1 MSITILSTPQEMTP
15 AYNKNYFYFDSTEK
29 SEVGFRYLVS
39 VISGGITLGTYKLK
53 PIPTTLYGEVDVSK
67 VIQQSLGQSFDPTQD
82 NGYIPTAQFL
92 DFTLQIDEEYL
103 VNEPFTDY
111 TFAGSSNWPN
121 HSDPA
126 FNPNGLARTALKHS
140 SEPLYSQGDI
150 INVVQEASAN
160 FRPELEGIHTVLDVY
175 LSGGFYYTVLDLTW
189 IGSGAASAGDSF
201 YADNKK
207 SIFTGVTS
215 SEVTAYRGAFGF
227 VEYNTYDFEDW
238 QTLNSTSNLLT
249 TLTETRISRD
259 NPTWLK
265 LYKVGEGSI
274 YAVFNIAGTRY
285 RYIVGAANTF
295 YLINTL
301 PSDDNILEVYNG
313 TAWVAFGGGLDLSTI
328 KTYDLII
335 ATSADLQL
343 SKAYTINLYD
353 DCDFYDTFDVCFMD
367 RLGSWI
373 TIPFNKGSYVTQK
386 VNRSTFRKKYG
397 SLVDSDWTYSLQD
410 RGLENYHI
418 EEELTYKVNTGQ
430 LSEVESQYMKE
441 LVSSPFVFVSVN
453 GADFESINIINS
465 SLPLNKKRTQRDR
478 KVQLTF
484 VKSVQDNINI

>member
-39 VISGGITLGTYKLK
+39 VISGGVTLGTYKLK

-67 VIQQSLGQSFDPTQD
+67 VIQQSLGQSFEPTQD

-92 DFTLQIDEEYL
+92 EFTLQIDEEYL
-103 VNEPFTDY
+103 VNEPFY
-111 TFAGSSNWPN
+111 TYGFEGSFNWPN
-121 HSDPA
+121 AVDPQY
-126 FNPNGLARTALKHS
+126 NPNGLARTGLHHAS
-140 SEPLYSQGDI
+140 QPLYTQGDI
-150 INVVQEASAN
+150 INVVQN
-160 FRPELEGIHTVLDVY
+160 TTGRPQLEGIHTVLDVY
-175 LSGGFYYTVLDLTW
+175 EDSGTWHTVLDLPY
-189 IGSGAASAGDSF
+189 IGPGVPSTGETF

-249 TLTETRISRD
+249 TLTEMRISRD

-265 LYKVGEGSI
+265 LYKIGEGSI
-274 YAVFNIAGTRY
+274 YAVFNIDGTRY
-285 RYIVGAANTF
+285 RYIVGAVNTF
-295 YLINTL
+295 YLINAL

-328 KTYDLII
+328 KTYDLTI
-335 ATSADLQL
+335 ATSSDLQL

-373 TIPFNKGSYVTQK
+373 TVPFNKGSYVTQK

-418 EEELTYKVNTGQ
+418 EEELTYKINTGQ

-465 SLPLNKKRTQRDR
+465 TLPLDKKRTQRDR